1 MDRRQRWSARAAL
14 TLALA
19 AAMLLGIFGE
29 GIDGAAAPVPRPSH
43 TVPVTPPAT
52 PGARPAAS
60 PTAEVTPGAGTP
72 AATPV
77 MSGTAT
83 EQHLAQNLVA
93 GEAGVYGFVVL
104 AADGTIIAS
113 RNSTAPFVMA
123 SLYKLILMAD
133 LYQRIEARTLDPD
146 QEVVIEGDY
155 FDEDGDMYFDW
166 AEVGSTASVRDC
178 LYAMGAFSS
187 NVAARALLA
196 FTDAEAL
203 RETAVAIGMEDTYL
217 LVTLDQLPA
226 WPPVP
231 GADASAID
239 VALSRDF
246 IEANERDGN
255 NGPLNITTPMDM
267 AHYDLALLN
276 RTLISPWV
284 SDQITAVLRDQ
295 MVRDRIPFLLPPDV
309 PVINKTG
316 NLEGVVND
324 VGIEY
329 LPDGPRVVALLAQA
343 VPDDERATQI
353 LQRLALI
360 ASGEVTIPPLPE
372 PTEARDEATPS
383 EMPSEETTPGD
394 VPYDDPDA
402 IPYDAEGDYSANQIV
417 LPTNSELHTRE
428 ISRLRSR

>member
-1 MDRRQRWSARAAL
+1 
-14 TLALA
+14 
-19 AAMLLGIFGE
+19 MLLGTFGT
-29 GIDGAAAPVPRPSH
+29 GLSGAAAPVPRPSH
-43 TVPVTPPAT
+43 AVPATPPAT
-52 PGARPAAS
+52 LEARPAAS
-60 PTAEVTPGAGTP
+60 PAVEATPGASTP

-77 MSGTAT
+77 MSGTVT

-104 AADGTIIAS
+104 AEDGTIIAS

-133 LYQRIEARTLDPD
+133 LYQRIETRTLDPD

-166 AEVGSTASVRDC
+166 VEVGSTATVRDC
-178 LYAMGAFSS
+178 LYAMGAYSS

-196 FTDAEAL
+196 FTDASAL

-217 LVTLDQLPA
+217 LVTLEQLPA

-239 VALSRDF
+239 AALSRDF

-295 MVRDRIPFLLPPDV
+295 MVRDRIPYLLPPDV
-309 PVINKTG
+309 PVLNKTG

-329 LPDGPRVVALLAQA
+329 LPGGPRVVALLAQA

-360 ASGEVTIPPLPE
+360 ASGEETIPPLPE
-372 PTEARDEATPS
+372 PTDPGDEATPGDV
-383 EMPSEETTPGD
+383 PSEETTPGD
-394 VPYDDPDA
+394 LPNDVPDA
-402 IPYDAEGDYSANQIV
+402 IPYDDEGEYSAIT
-417 LPTNSELHTRE
+417 P
-428 ISRLRSR
+428 SRRMSP